1 MCETAEVNVLDQLR
15 DRLHR
20 DDLAD
25 VTITYRVAGGMP
37 TDNRIEEELTLSG
50 AGATAR
56 AVRNAVPEEASSSV
70 DQAEF
75 TAVLQL
81 IERDVGHLTPRSAAR
96 FLPDSTVGSIAV
108 RVGETTTTYYFLV
121 DEEAEQA
128 QARAATP
135 EAPGAVDTLAAMH
148 RRLLREKGR

>member
-56 AVRNAVPEEASSSV
+56 AVRDAVPTEASSSV

-128 QARAATP
+128 KARAATP
-135 EAPGAVDTLAAMH
+135 EALGAVDTLAAMH